1 LSTAPEEMRI
11 GGFNGNCFRCGEYGH
26 WAESESCPWLKRAA
40 TQAEHYARLDAFR
53 ERYWA
58 FEITPFQK
66 RAFITAENE
75 MWHSVPA
82 RSST

>member
-1 LSTAPEEMRI
+1 MAVKSKMGIENI
-11 GGFNGNCFRCGEYGH
+11 KCFRCEKLGH
-26 WAESESCPWLKRAA
+26 IAAECAELFPAA
-40 TQAEHYARLDAFR
+40 TAAEHQARIAR
-53 ERYWA
+53 YVERWINH
-58 FEITPFQK
+58 EITEYQK